1 MGRYACNFPSK
12 HKESEGEDENLHV
25 TDTIKS
31 KDINNYKEWGEFDF
45 NNVDHTVKK
54 HWILLDNHSTVDIF
68 CNPKILTNIRKSCG
82 RVNINCNEG
91 TRKVIH
97 IGNIKN

>member
-45 NNVDHTVKK
+45 NNVDQ
-54 HWILLDNHSTVDIF
+54 IIS
-68 CNPKILTNIRKSCG
+68 
-82 RVNINCNEG
+82 
-91 TRKVIH
+91 
-97 IGNIKN
+97 